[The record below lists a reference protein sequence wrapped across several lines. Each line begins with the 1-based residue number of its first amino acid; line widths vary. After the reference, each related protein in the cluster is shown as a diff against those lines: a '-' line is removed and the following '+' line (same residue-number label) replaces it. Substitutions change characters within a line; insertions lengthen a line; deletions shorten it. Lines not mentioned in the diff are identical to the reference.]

1 MVVPRFP
8 AGKSHSGNWSSSD
21 RIFKDLQMFHSFEF
35 PEHVMREIVQVTS
48 SQVPGCERK
57 CLKPWSNGPAICR
70 KWTQV
75 ELTWRLTLGDQ
86 TDSQVF
92 SQVHATRKKKNI
104 LRQNILYFIG

>member
-21 RIFKDLQMFHSFEF
+21 RIFKDLQMFHSFES
-35 PEHVMREIVQVTS
+35 PEHVIRKIVQVTS

-57 CLKPWSNGPAICR
+57 CLSPGQTDRQVVASGLLAG

-75 ELTWRLTLGDQ
+75 EL
-86 TDSQVF
+86 
-92 SQVHATRKKKNI
+92 A
-104 LRQNILYFIG
+104 